1 MLTEQI
7 NPNTGDIDS
16 LDSLGIVTRINAE
29 DRSVAEAVSRAL
41 PEIARAVDVITERLQ
56 RGGRLFYVGAGT
68 SGRLGILDA
77 SECPPTYNSPPDQVQ
92 GVIAG
97 GEVAITRS
105 LEAVEDDYEGG
116 GRDLAARGLNA
127 DDVVV
132 GIAASGRTPYV
143 LGALAYARQVGA
155 ATVGIA
161 NNAPSPLLTAA
172 ETGIAILTGPE
183 VIAGS
188 TRMKAGTGQKMV
200 INMLSTAS
208 MIRLGKVYGNLMVD
222 VQVKNLKLR
231 ERAERIVAQIGQVEA
246 ARAAELLAQAGQE
259 TKVAIVMA
267 RRGVDAATARGLL
280 AGADGLLRRV
290 IDSGM

>member
-29 DRSVAEAVSRAL
+29 DRSVAEAVSQAL
-41 PEIARAVDVITERLQ
+41 PEIARAVDVITERL
-56 RGGRLFYVGAGT
+56 RGGGRLFYVGAGT

-77 SECPPTYNSPPDQVQ
+77 SECPPTYSSPPDQVQ

-97 GEVAITRS
+97 GEVAITQS

-116 GRDLAARGLNA
+116 GRDLAARGVSA

-172 ETGIAILTGPE
+172 EIGIAILTGPE

-267 RRGVDAATARGLL
+267 RRGVDAATARSLL

-290 IDSGM
+290 IDSV

>member
-7 NPNTGDIDS
+7 NPNTEDIDS

-29 DRSVAEAVSRAL
+29 DRSVAEAVNRAL
-41 PEIARAVDVITERLQ
+41 PEIARAVDVITERLR
-56 RGGRLFYVGAGT
+56 RGGRLFYIGAGT

-77 SECPPTYNSPPDQVQ
+77 SECPPTYSSPPDQVQ

-97 GEVAITRS
+97 GDIAITRS
-105 LEAVEDDYEGG
+105 LEAVEDDYDGG
-116 GRDLAARGLNA
+116 GRDLAGRGLGA
-127 DDVVV
+127 DDVVI

-143 LGALAYARQVGA
+143 LGALAYAQHVGA

-161 NNAPSPLLTAA
+161 NNAPSPLLMAA
-172 ETGIAILTGPE
+172 EIGIAILTGPE

-231 ERAERIVAQIGQVEA
+231 ERAERIVAQIGGVEV
-246 ARAAELLAQAGQE
+246 ARAAELLAEAGQE

-267 RRGVDAATARGLL
+267 RRRVDAATARGLL

-290 IDSGM
+290 IDPG

>member
-7 NPNTGDIDS
+7 NPNTEDIDS

-29 DRSVAEAVSRAL
+29 DRTVAEAVSRAL
-41 PEIARAVDVITERLQ
+41 PEIARAVDVITERLR

-77 SECPPTYNSPPDQVQ
+77 SECPPTYSSPPDQVQ

-105 LEAVEDDYEGG
+105 LEAVEDDDEGG
-116 GRDLAARGLNA
+116 GRDLAARGLGA

-161 NNAPSPLLTAA
+161 NNAPAPLLTAA
-172 ETGIAILTGPE
+172 EIGIAILTGPE

-246 ARAAELLAQAGQE
+246 ARAAELLAQADQE

-290 IDSGM
+290 IDSG